1 MQVTATGA
9 ANQQQT
15 RTANS
20 VLGKDDFLKLLVT
33 QLRYQDPL
41 QPVEDREFIAQ
52 LAQFSSLEQMYN
64 LSNTMEE
71 FLSYT
76 LLESQLARA
85 SSLVGKEVQV
95 YNPST
100 GEQIQGVVEA
110 VRLFDGVCKLVID
123 GQMYDL
129 YNLQEVRGTSK

>member
-1 MQVTATGA
+1 
-9 ANQQQT
+9 
-15 RTANS
+15 
-20 VLGKDDFLKLLVT
+20 
-33 QLRYQDPL
+33 
-41 QPVEDREFIAQ
+41 
-52 LAQFSSLEQMYN
+52 
-64 LSNTMEE
+64 MEE

-100 GEQIQGVVEA
+100 GEQVQGVVEA